1 MATVAHV
8 PERPWRSLVQPAT
21 SASLGSGLGGCRSAA
36 DASFCGAQSQLQ
48 LAERRPADDARRA
61 AAHEHVL
68 VGRRCAEHGPLRQ
81 VRSAGHQPRATAAP
95 NPTRRQRQ
103 QLAGLCVGR
112 LGVCAWA
119 RLGCHL
125 SAVATVAGAACRACR
140 RMRLGGHPCM
150 WPPLQ
155 AGKLRSSFCWSMCV
169 NCPLHKDP
177 PFRSTPALTPCTP
190 PAAQLTPARCRV
202 HAFTHAPPLQP
213 LPIRHR
219 VGFAAQMPSAV
230 VSTRMPCHAMCRRPS
245 LGAIQPPVLAG
256 GGSTAV
262 TFAAES
268 RPFDHGQFRQ
278 HAARRR
284 AAARPAR
291 GRVPSA

>member
-1 MATVAHV
+1 VRNRSFNSRNGGRLMMPDGPRRMNMFSSVGDVQSMGLYVKCVA
-8 PERPWRSLVQPAT
+8 LAT
-21 SASLGSGLGGCRSAA
+21 SHAQPLLQIPLGGSGNRWPG
-36 DASFCGAQSQLQ
+36 F
-48 LAERRPADDARRA
+48 
-61 AAHEHVL
+61 
-68 VGRRCAEHGPLRQ
+68 
-81 VRSAGHQPRATAAP
+81 
-95 NPTRRQRQ
+95 
-103 QLAGLCVGR
+103 CVGR

-219 VGFAAQMPSAV
+219 VGFAAHAV
-230 VSTRMPCHAMCRRPS
+230 GCSSQHECHATPCAVGRHLVRFNRRCW
-245 LGAIQPPVLAG
+245 
-256 GGSTAV
+256 
-262 TFAAES
+262 
-268 RPFDHGQFRQ
+268 
-278 HAARRR
+278 R
-284 AAARPAR
+284 AAVALR
-291 GRVPSA
+291 